1 MKQMALRTILGLM
14 ITASFALG
22 GLYGGQEG
30 TGAEDVKSI
39 KKIIIIRDKAIVNG
53 DTINLDDLKE
63 DLHRIGELDVTI
75 VGRLEDLEE
84 DGISKK
90 RNEVVKF
97 GGDVRV
103 EKNEKIVGSVVVFGG
118 DAYIA
123 GSVTEDVVVLGG
135 DLIIE
140 ETADIRGSA
149 VCFGGDIEKMAGAK
163 IGEQEVSLGSFP
175 FGMTI
180 HPFFVYGD
188 EGVGRFM
195 RRGIGLFTDIVLLGL
210 LLLLGAGTIFFFPN
224 ALDRVEGAVDDNLF
238 KSGFVGLLGEILV
251 LPLFL
256 IVTVVLC
263 VSIIGI
269 PLLFLVI
276 PLGLLGLVAACC
288 LGYIGVGMFAG
299 RKLGASKSIKMTSRY
314 RVMILGIIILL
325 AFNILTTVVGLT
337 GSLGLLEVLFCA
349 VGGIVTYLATTI
361 GFGAVIMTRFG
372 TRSIAVAQSVQVD
385 KGESDE

>member
-1 MKQMALRTILGLM
+1 MVLRTIIGLVI
-14 ITASFALG
+14 ITPFAFS
-22 GLYGGQEG
+22 GLYADQEG
-30 TGAEDVKSI
+30 TEPEDVKSA
-39 KKIIIIRDKAIVNG
+39 KKIIISKDKAIVNG

-63 DLHRIGELDVTI
+63 DLRRIGELDITI

-84 DGISKK
+84 EGISKK

-97 GGDVRV
+97 GGDIRV

-118 DAYIA
+118 NACIA

-163 IGEQEVSLGSFP
+163 IGDQEVSLGSFP
-175 FGMTI
+175 FGMAI

-195 RRGIGLFTDIVLLGL
+195 HRGIGLFTDIVLLGL
-210 LLLLGAGTIFFFPN
+210 LLLLGAGIIFFFPN
-224 ALDRVEGAVDDNLF
+224 ALDRVEGAVDDNLL

-288 LGYIGVGMFAG
+288 LGYIGVSMFAG
-299 RKLGASKSIKMTSRY
+299 QKFGASKAIKTTSRY
-314 RVMILGIIILL
+314 RVMVVGIIILL
-325 AFNILTTVVGLT
+325 AFNILATIVGLT
-337 GSLGLLEVLFCA
+337 GSLGLLEILFCT
-349 VGGIVTYLATTI
+349 VGGLITYLAATI

-372 TRSIAVAQSVQVD
+372 TRSIAVA
-385 KGESDE
+385 KGDISGTE